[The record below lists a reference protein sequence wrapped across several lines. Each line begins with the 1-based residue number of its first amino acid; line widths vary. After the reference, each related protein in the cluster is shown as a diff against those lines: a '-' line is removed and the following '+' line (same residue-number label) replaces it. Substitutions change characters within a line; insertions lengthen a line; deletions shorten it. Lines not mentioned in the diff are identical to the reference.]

1 MGKEI
6 LVPIV
11 IPAYEP
17 DERLLKLLENL
28 KGPEAAG
35 EPEDARNPDAAR
47 ALEAAKGHG
56 AAGGLED
63 AKGHGTAGE
72 PGGGNAPETTRAL
85 EAAQNPEAAGEPAQ
99 PVILVDDGSGPA
111 YREIFERAEAFVRAG
126 GGVLLRHGKNRGKG
140 RALKT
145 AFTYVCNHYP
155 EAVGVVTADSDGQH
169 SAGCIRNVAEALADH
184 PGRLILGVRT
194 FDGEGVP
201 WKSRVGNRLT
211 SVLLGYVSGIRTRD
225 TQTGLRGIPRDFM
238 RKLISVRGD
247 RFEFEMNMLLL
258 SSPEFPVFEVPIRTI
273 YDSKENHQTHFRAV
287 RDSVRIYRI
296 LGWKFIK
303 YIFSSLSSSLVDLV
317 LFAVFC
323 AVLTKAVGAGGLT
336 GAAGAG
342 TLALESGAAT
352 AAGSGALAA
361 GTILLATV
369 LARILSAAFN
379 YLVNRR
385 IVFGSRRRGAASA
398 LKYAL
403 LAAAQMTASALLV
416 AGAVRA
422 LPQVS
427 AVIVKACVDTM
438 LFFLSYSIQRKY
450 IYSRERLVKL
460 TLIKLTLTRAH
471 ARGREEICAC

>member
-17 DERLLKLLENL
+17 DERLLRLLEDL
-28 KGPEAAG
+28 KGPGAAG
-35 EPEDARNPDAAR
+35 GLEDARNPDAAR
-47 ALEAAKGHG
+47 
-56 AAGGLED
+56 GLED
-63 AKGHGTAGE
+63 AKGHGAAGE

-145 AFTYVCNHYP
+145 AFTYVSNHYP

-211 SVLLGYVSGIRTRD
+211 SALLGYVSGIRTRD

-317 LFAVFC
+317 LFAAFC
-323 AVLTKAVGAGGLT
+323 AVLTKAVGAGAGALGSGAT
-336 GAAGAG
+336 ALGSGAAAAAGAGTLALGSGAAAAAGAGTLALGSGAAGAG

-422 LPQVS
+422 LPQAS

-450 IYSRERLVKL
+450 VF
-460 TLIKLTLTRAH
+460 A
-471 ARGREEICAC
+471 